1 MIDALKHQSGWLTLQ
16 KLCIESLDRHE
27 ELVFTAIKSD
37 GTVLDQESCEKLFIC
52 AGEEGKDTVL
62 PIEVTQ
68 RLAEE
73 SERRTAATL
82 NRVME
87 RNNTFFREEHLRI
100 DKWADDM
107 LLAAE
112 KELKDTRQ
120 LIKATG
126 RQLRL
131 AETVDEQAQLQKK
144 ELALTRKRRKLR
156 NKLDDVEDAIEDKAR
171 TMRHNLQ
178 ARLRQTVETETI
190 FTIEWAVI

>member
-1 MIDALKHQSGWLTLQ
+1 
-16 KLCIESLDRHE
+16 
-27 ELVFTAIKSD
+27 
-37 GTVLDQESCEKLFIC
+37 
-52 AGEEGKDTVL
+52 
-62 PIEVTQ
+62 
-68 RLAEE
+68 
-73 SERRTAATL
+73 
-82 NRVME
+82 ME

-112 KELKDTRQ
+112 KELKDIRQ

-126 RQLRL
+126 RQLRV

-144 ELALTRKRRKLR
+144 ELELTRKRRKLR

-171 TMRHNLQ
+171 KMRNDLQ
-178 ARLRQTVETETI
+178 ARLQQTVETEDV